1 MATHLATGA
10 ECGTESSSSFL
21 LGERPLRFC
30 KSAELFR
37 SFSPLSA
44 NLTLELLLCSF
55 FADFDLNRASG
66 IRLLLCK
73 QDMFKITFWAV
84 INPFVTFD
92 CPATLGEAILS
103 DPLSWI
109 WPEESLTPWSR
120 RLVHRNSPSVYPRSS
135 LLASDD
141 WTWNWI
147 YSWPAQTR
155 EKFRVVVV
163 VVEKVSHCRGQL
175 AKVSE

>member
-37 SFSPLSA
+37 AFSPLSA

-84 INPFVTFD
+84 KNYLNHISTLASLYCLRLSGDFGWGDFD
-92 CPATLGEAILS
+92 RSLVMNFTRREL
-103 DPLSWI
+103 DPL
-109 WPEESLTPWSR
+109 ESSSCPPKFTLSLPSLLSFSIR
-120 RLVHRNSPSVYPRSS
+120 RLNFE
-135 LLASDD
+135 LDLFLAGSD
-141 WTWNWI
+141 
-147 YSWPAQTR
+147 
-155 EKFRVVVV
+155 
-163 VVEKVSHCRGQL
+163 
-175 AKVSE
+175 